1 MMRLI
6 KCSDE
11 YGGGCATLYMTSGA
25 LLKTA
30 FWLMGMLEEDS
41 KKLAARD
48 LHELMRAWEQFHRLW
63 TVRLH
68 LQHIEFR
75 EETRYPGFYYRGD
88 AMGLDDSKWK
98 CFVNSK
104 YDPAK
109 KEVKIFKKP
118 YIQIIPDA
126 Q

>member
-1 MMRLI
+1 
-6 KCSDE
+6 
-11 YGGGCATLYMTSGA
+11 
-25 LLKTA
+25 
-30 FWLMGMLEEDS
+30 MGMLEEDS

-98 CFVNSK
+98 CFVNSV